1 MRQGE
6 LGHDLYILLNGNVE
20 IAARDG
26 GSGKVNVVS
35 VGDVFG
41 VAALMCGKPRV
52 ATAVAVGN
60 AEVLALSW
68 NRLQRL
74 ARFFPRSAYLLF
86 KNLSIVTGER
96 LANHVVSTNG
106 PVPDAGCAADGNQ

>member
-6 LGHDLYILLNGNVE
+6 AGHDLYILLSGNVE
-20 IAARDG
+20 IATGDG
-26 GSGKVNVVS
+26 GTAKVNVAS

-52 ATAVAVGN
+52 ATAVAVGD

-96 LANHVVSTNG
+96 LANHVVSANG
-106 PVPDAGCAADGNQ
+106 SAPDAECAGDASE